1 MMVAPWAFEVVSVS
15 VIFATVEAVSG
26 LSGVFVVKLGRY
38 YTEKER

>member
-1 MMVAPWAFEVVSVS
+1 MMVAPWAVVVVSGS

-26 LSGVFVVKLGRY
+26 LCGVFVVQLGRY